1 MTMMV
6 MFKSKSPVAPAKQ
19 QVSVRERRQV
29 LQRRAIMMILAIIMT
44 TMMMMMVFNS
54 RSPVAPAKQQ
64 VSRKTTSK
72 AEEGDDGRRDA
83 AVVRRDGTFEISLII
98 LIIITVYCHRY

>member
-6 MFKSKSPVAPAKQ
+6 MFKSKSPVAQAKR
-19 QVSVRERRQV
+19 QVRVRERRQV

-44 TMMMMMVFNS
+44 TMMMMVFNS

-64 VSRKTTSK
+64 VIRKTTSN
-72 AEEGDDGRRDA
+72 E
-83 AVVRRDGTFEISLII
+83 V
-98 LIIITVYCHRY
+98 